1 MLLDSKLRLA
11 RRVALMVTAL
21 SIIVATAL
29 VSHVWAHKV
38 NVFAWAE
45 GDTIF
50 VEGFYPGGKKSQNSL
65 VEVFNPAGTKLL
77 EGRTNNKGEFS
88 FKVPEKTDLRIVLT
102 DSTGH
107 KDDFIVYANSPGGAG
122 SLPSS
127 VVAKKHSHSVEESV
141 SVSADIHQLET
152 IIDEALDRKLD
163 PVIKLIRD
171 TRKQGPSVTEIIGG
185 IGYIMGLFG
194 LVMYFKIRKKGT
206 RHKAQG
212 AGQNEKG
219 AESKEQRA

>member
-1 MLLDSKLRLA
+1 MLLDSKPRLA
-11 RRVALMVTAL
+11 RRVALMVTTL

-29 VSHVWAHKV
+29 VSQVWAHKV

-88 FKVPEKTDLRIVLT
+88 FKVPDNTDLRIVLT

-107 KDDFIVYANSPGGAG
+107 KDDFILHAGSPGGAG

-127 VVAKKHSHSVEESV
+127 AVAEKHSRSVGESV
-141 SVSADIHQLET
+141 SVRADIHQLET
-152 IIDEALDRKLD
+152 VIDEALDRKLD

-171 TRKQGPSVTEIIGG
+171 SHKQGPSVTEIIGG
-185 IGYIMGLFG
+185 IGYIFG
-194 LVMYFKIRKKGT
+194 LVGVAVYFSNRKKGA
-206 RHKAQG
+206 RRKAQG
-212 AGQNEKG
+212 ARQNEKG
-219 AESKEQRA
+219 GING